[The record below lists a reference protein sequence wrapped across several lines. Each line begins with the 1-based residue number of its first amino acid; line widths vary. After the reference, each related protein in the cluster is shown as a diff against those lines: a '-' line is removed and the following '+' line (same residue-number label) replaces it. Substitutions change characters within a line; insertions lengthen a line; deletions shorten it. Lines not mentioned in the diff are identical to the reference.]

1 MIDGVEL
8 PDCDGNLET
17 VLDHVERGE
26 RDDLRQAGLA
36 HVDVHSDA
44 VAARKRTFLLVCIKI
59 QLLFHYPERNGV
71 SER

>member
-44 VAARKRTFLLVCIKI
+44 VAARKGYFYSLGGTFMPTALVKLL
-59 QLLFHYPERNGV
+59 
-71 SER
+71 

>member
-44 VAARKRTFLLVCIKI
+44 VAARKEYFYSLGSICLPTALVK
-59 QLLFHYPERNGV
+59 LM
-71 SER
+71 